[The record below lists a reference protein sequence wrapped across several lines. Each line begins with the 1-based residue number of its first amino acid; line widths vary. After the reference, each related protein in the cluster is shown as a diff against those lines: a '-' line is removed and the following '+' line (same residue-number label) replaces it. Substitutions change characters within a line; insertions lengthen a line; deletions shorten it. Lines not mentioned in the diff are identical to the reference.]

1 MIAGLR
7 FSDVSPPFFHRL
19 HIKEAKSSAPVP
31 FKQQSLACVF
41 LISLWENLSFF
52 QDGVK

>member
-19 HIKEAKSSAPVP
+19 HIKEARSSAPVP

-41 LISLWENLSFF
+41 LITVCGRISASF
-52 QDGVK
+52 KTE

>member
-19 HIKEAKSSAPVP
+19 HIKEARSSAPVP
-31 FKQQSLACVF
+31 FKQQSLACVSDN
-41 LISLWENLSFF
+41 SLWENLSFF
-52 QDGVK
+52 QDRVK